1 MTDDAAW
8 QSGDRIF
15 GDWGTTRLRLFRL
28 RDDAVV
34 DQQDGPGI
42 GTLDGA
48 PGDALRATLAPW
60 RAQGMSGGHVWLCG
74 MVGSRNGI
82 AEVPYAECPVDVA
95 GWRTQTRI
103 VTLDNVTVGI
113 APGLACTGPD
123 GADDVMRG
131 EETQIFG
138 AMALDPVLATGR
150 HAIALPGTHGK
161 WALIEDGYVVRFR
174 TFLTG
179 ELFALLR
186 DRSTLTRAGDDDGDG
201 DAGFAAGL
209 VRSDAGGMLGALFE
223 ARSAQLRKGR
233 SRGWAVGFL
242 SGLAI
247 GHEVRE
253 ALDTIVGVD
262 SLTLVGDPVL
272 ARLYHQALARHDR
285 GVTVRDGSE
294 AALAGLRLLA
304 EQA

>member
-1 MTDDAAW
+1 LSDETAW
-8 QSGDRIF
+8 RPADRIF

-28 RDDAVV
+28 RDGRVV
-34 DQQDGPGI
+34 DQLDGPGI
-42 GTLDGA
+42 GALVGA
-48 PGDALRATLAPW
+48 PADVLLTTLAPW
-60 RAQGMSGGHVWLCG
+60 RAQGMAGGRVLLCG

-82 AEVPYAECPVDVA
+82 AEVPYAECPIDAA
-95 GWRTQTRI
+95 GWRTQI
-103 VTLDNVTVGI
+103 LSVAVDDVTVGI
-113 APGLACTGPD
+113 APGLACRGPD

-138 AMALDPVLATGR
+138 ALALDPALSRGR

-161 WALIEDGYVVRFR
+161 WALVEDGKVVRFR

-186 DRSTLTRAGDDDGDG
+186 DRSTLTRAGDDDSGG
-201 DAGFAAGL
+201 EAGFAAGL
-209 VRSDAGGMLGALFE
+209 ARAQTGGLLGALFE
-223 ARSAQLRKGR
+223 ARSGQLRQGR

-253 ALDTIVGVD
+253 ALAGIADAD
-262 SLTLVGDPVL
+262 SLTLVGDPAL
-272 ARLYHQALARHDR
+272 SALYEQALA
-285 GVTVRDGSE
+285 GVGRTAGLRDGSQ
-294 AALAGLRLLA
+294 AALAGLRILA
-304 EQA
+304 EG